1 MKQFLEC
8 CAGIDIGKREMTV
21 TILTG
26 SVEVEPIPQMG
37 TFGTTVQELNR
48 CLEWLLGNHCSTV
61 VVESTGT
68 YWVPVWNVLHE
79 RVAVIVANPE
89 HVKARRG
96 EKTDPEDSRRL
107 AERLRVGDVRG
118 SFVPSAQIVELRDL
132 TRRRKRLLSA
142 ANSERNR
149 IQKLL
154 EQANVKI
161 GNVLTDV
168 FGVSGQRILH
178 ALLQHPELTPA
189 ALADLAKGRLQHKRQ
204 ALIETLQGH
213 RLNDHVR
220 WMIQHSLDHLVFLE
234 NQLTELSQR
243 IVLKL
248 QPFERE
254 YELLQT
260 IPGIAAE
267 TAAVILAETGGNMA
281 QFPSPKHLT
290 SWAGVCPGN
299 NRSAGKQ
306 KSASIKRANKWLLAA
321 LVQSAWATVRQR
333 GSIFQKRFYRQ
344 MQHRGRKRALI
355 AAARSLL
362 EVVWQVLQRMTPYNE
377 PANEVLQQQERGKKI
392 RHHLQRLRQL
402 GIDISDLQLPPLT
415 PLIPSNGT
423 RLLTGTPHPLGV
435 LGIHA
440 R

>member
-1 MKQFLEC
+1 MRKFLEC
-8 CAGIDIGKREMTV
+8 CAGIDIGKREMTA

-26 SVEVEPIPQMG
+26 SAAIEPVQQTQ
-37 TFGTTVQELNR
+37 TFGTTIQELNR
-48 CLEWLLGNHCSTV
+48 CVEWLRANQCATV
-61 VVESTGT
+61 VMESTGS

-107 AERLRVGDVRG
+107 AERLRVGSVRG
-118 SFVPSAQIVELRDL
+118 SFIPSEMILELRDL

-154 EQANVKI
+154 EHANIKI
-161 GNVLTDV
+161 GNVVSDV
-168 FGVSGQRILH
+168 FGITGQRILQ
-178 ALLQHPELTPA
+178 ALLHNPSTDPAELA
-189 ALADLAKGRLQHKRQ
+189 QLAKGKLKKKRQ
-204 ALIETLQGH
+204 ALTETLQGH
-213 RLNDHVR
+213 RLTHHLR

-234 NQLTELSQR
+234 KQLVELSQKT
-243 IVLKL
+243 VEKL
-248 QPFERE
+248 QPLERE

-260 IPGIAAE
+260 IPGVAAE

-281 QFPSPKHLT
+281 QFPSPRHLT
-290 SWAGVCPGN
+290 SWAGICPGN

-306 KSASIKRANKWLLAA
+306 KSSAIKRANKWLLAA

-333 GSIFQKRFYRQ
+333 GSVFRKRFYRQ
-344 MQHRGRKRALI
+344 MQHRGRKRAVV
-355 AAARSLL
+355 AAARALL
-362 EVVWQVLQRMTPYNE
+362 AVVWQVLQSKTPYCE
-377 PANEVLQQQERGKKI
+377 PVNEVLQQRERSKKV
-392 RHHLQRLRQL
+392 RHHLRRLQQL
-402 GIDISDLQLPPLT
+402 GVDIRGLELPPLEAPRPKT
-415 PLIPSNGT
+415 SFRT
-423 RLLTGTPHPLGV
+423 LGP

>member
-1 MKQFLEC
+1 MRTFLQC

-26 SVEVEPIPQMG
+26 SVLVEPIQQTR

-48 CLEWLLGNHCSTV
+48 CLEWLLAQNCTTV
-61 VVESTGT
+61 AMESTGS
-68 YWVPVWNVLHE
+68 YWVPIWNIFHE
-79 RVAVIVANPE
+79 HIAVIVANPE

-118 SFVPSAQIVELRDL
+118 SFIPSELIVQLRDL
-132 TRRRKRLLSA
+132 TRRRKRLLFA
-142 ANSERNR
+142 AGSERNR

-161 GNVLTDV
+161 GNIISDV
-168 FGVSGQRILH
+168 FGISGQRILH
-178 ALLQHPELTPA
+178 ALLHHPQQSPAELA
-189 ALADLAKGRLQHKRQ
+189 QLAKGRLRNKKQ
-204 ALIETLQGH
+204 ALIETLEGH
-213 RLNDHVR
+213 RLNEHLR

-234 NQLTELSQR
+234 KQLSELAQQ
-243 IVLKL
+243 ILEKLKPL
-248 QPFERE
+248 ERE

-260 IPGIAAE
+260 IPGVAAE
-267 TAAVILAETGGNMA
+267 TAAIILAETGGNMA
-281 QFPSPKHLT
+281 QFPSPRHLT

-299 NRSAGKQ
+299 HRSAGKQ
-306 KSASIKRANKWLLAA
+306 KTTSIKRANKWLMAA
-321 LVQSAWATVRQR
+321 LVQSAWATVRAR
-333 GSIFQKRFYRQ
+333 GSIFRKRFYRQ

-355 AAARSLL
+355 AAARALL
-362 EVVWQVLQRMTPYNE
+362 AVVWHVLQNRAPYQEPVNE
-377 PANEVLQQQERGKKI
+377 LLQERERSKKVQ
-392 RHHLQRLRQL
+392 HHLRRLKQL
-402 GIDISDLQLPPLT
+402 GVDISALELPPLS
-415 PLIPSNGT
+415 PAEVSQPMAVSL
-423 RLLTGTPHPLGV
+423 HKLGA

>member
-1 MKQFLEC
+1 MRKFLEC
-8 CAGIDIGKREMTV
+8 CAGIDIGKREITV

-26 SVEVEPIPQMG
+26 SVEVEPAQQTQ

-48 CLEWLLGNHCSTV
+48 CLEWRLAQECSAV
-61 VVESTGT
+61 VMESTGT
-68 YWVPVWNVLHE
+68 YWVPVWNVLHD

-89 HVKARRG
+89 HGKARRG
-96 EKTDPEDSRRL
+96 EKTDPEDSCRL

-142 ANSERNR
+142 AHSERNR

-161 GNVLTDV
+161 GNVVSDV
-168 FGVSGQRILH
+168 FGVSGQRILQ
-178 ALLQHPELTPA
+178 ALLQHPELPPA
-189 ALADLAKGRLQHKRQ
+189 DLAELAKGRLRHKRQ
-204 ALIETLQGH
+204 ALIETLPAH
-213 RLNDHVR
+213 RRNDHVR

-234 NQLTELSQR
+234 KQLTELSPRTLQ
-243 IVLKL
+243 KL

-254 YELLQT
+254 YERLQT

-281 QFPSPKHLT
+281 QFPSPRHLT
-290 SWAGVCPGN
+290 SWAGICPGN

-306 KSASIKRANKWLLAA
+306 SRASIQRANKWLLAA

-333 GSIFQKRFYRQ
+333 GSIFKKRFYRQ

-362 EVVWQVLQRMTPYNE
+362 AVVWQVLQRMTPYNE
-377 PANEVLQQQERGKKI
+377 PTNEVFPERERGKKI
-392 RHHLQRLRQL
+392 RHHLHRLPQL
-402 GIDISDLQLPPLT
+402 GVDISALQLPPT
-415 PLIPSNGT
+415 PSDRT
-423 RLLTGTPHPLGV
+423 WLLTGNPHPFGA

>member
-48 CLEWLLGNHCSTV
+48 CLEWLLGNHCSRV

-161 GNVLTDV
+161 GNVVTDV

-178 ALLQHPELTPA
+178 ALLQHPQLPPA
-189 ALADLAKGRLQHKRQ
+189 ALADLAKGRLRHKRQ

-243 IVLKL
+243 ILLKL

-415 PLIPSNGT
+415 PLIPSDGT

>member
-1 MKQFLEC
+1 MRKFLEC

-26 SVEVEPIPQMG
+26 LAAVEPVQQTQ
-37 TFGTTVQELNR
+37 TFGTTVPELQR
-48 CLEWLLGNHCSTV
+48 CLEWLLANHCSTV
-61 VVESTGT
+61 VMESTGS

-107 AERLRVGDVRG
+107 AERLRVGAVRG
-118 SFVPSAQIVELRDL
+118 SFVPGELILELRDM

-154 EQANVKI
+154 EHANIKM
-161 GNVLTDV
+161 GNVVSDV
-168 FGVSGQRILH
+168 FGITGQRILQ
-178 ALLQHPELTPA
+178 ALLQQPGKNPA
-189 ALADLAKGRLQHKRQ
+189 VLAQLAKGQLRHKRQ
-204 ALIETLQGH
+204 ALIESLEGH
-213 RLNDHVR
+213 RLNDHLR

-243 IVLKL
+243 TFEKI
-248 QPFERE
+248 QPLERE

-260 IPGIAAE
+260 IPGVAAE

-281 QFPSPKHLT
+281 QFPSPRHLT
-290 SWAGVCPGN
+290 SWAGICPGN

-306 KSASIKRANKWLLAA
+306 KSSSIKRANKWLLAA

-333 GSIFQKRFYRQ
+333 GSVFKKRFYRQ

-362 EVVWQVLQRMTPYNE
+362 AVVWQVLQTNTPYCEPINE
-377 PANEVLQQQERGKKI
+377 ILQQREHSKKV
-392 RHHLQRLRQL
+392 RHHLRRLQQL
-402 GIDISDLQLPPLT
+402 GVDISALELPPL
-415 PLIPSNGT
+415 PPSEAT
-423 RLLTGTPHPLGV
+423 RPRTGPVRPLGP